1 MKTPAEV
8 IKAASPEVRS
18 VIEEVLKINQEGKHY
33 RVLPV
38 EVEREFCDRIITVI
52 KGKVKA

>member
-1 MKTPAEV
+1 MKTPAEI
-8 IKAASPEVRS
+8 IKAASPEVRL

-33 RVLPV
+33 RVLPA

-52 KGKVKA
+52 KDKVKT

>member
-1 MKTPAEV
+1 MKTPAEI

-33 RVLPV
+33 RVLPA

-52 KGKVKA
+52 KDKVKA

>member
-1 MKTPAEV
+1 MKTPAEI

-18 VIEEVLKINQEGKHY
+18 AIEEVLKINQEGKHY
-33 RVLPV
+33 RVLPA

-52 KGKVKA
+52 KEKVKA

>member
-38 EVEREFCDRIITVI
+38 EVEREFCDRIIAVI